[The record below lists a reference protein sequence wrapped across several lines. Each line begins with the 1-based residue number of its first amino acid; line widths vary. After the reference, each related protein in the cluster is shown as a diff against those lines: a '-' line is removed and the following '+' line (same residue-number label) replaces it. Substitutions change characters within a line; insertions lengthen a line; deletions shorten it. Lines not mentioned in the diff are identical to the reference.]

1 MVAGAAIFLLLFNS
15 NRMKCRI
22 LHAESGRVIHLV
34 QRAEQEKALIYN
46 MANGAWKCSIPFA
59 VCNKSNAESYL

>member
-1 MVAGAAIFLLLFNS
+1 MVAGAAIFLLLFNF

-22 LHAESGRVIHLV
+22 LHAESVHLV
-34 QRAEQEKALIYN
+34 RAEQEKALIYN